1 LVANLQPVNRS
12 ALYAEIRNDLI
23 ADQSSGDDELPVVST
38 KGKACCDI
46 GGVPIKLGR
55 LSGLEGVSSKD
66 RAGIAD
72 RDGEDSML
80 PIGVALTLRTQVGCV
95 DSA

>member
-1 LVANLQPVNRS
+1 MTAH
-12 ALYAEIRNDLI
+12 
-23 ADQSSGDDELPVVST
+23 QSSAGDEFPVAST

-46 GGVPIKLGR
+46 GGVPIKSGR
-55 LSGLEGVSSKD
+55 LSGLDGESSKD

-72 RDGEDSML
+72 RDGEDSIL